1 MLQTT
6 SNQNQNANPDI
17 PIHAS
22 RMEKQELRFDVPFG
36 SDDMEG
42 TAKIVL
48 LTETQ
53 GDDNVDPCRMKEEV
67 TSRLKNI
74 GMNNLFSTVQQ
85 LTNSMFASID
95 ATNCKV
101 SVSGMHAGIQFSLT
115 CQKKKPN
122 KRKQAS
128 ASEDS

>member
-1 MLQTT
+1 MLQSTT
-6 SNQNQNANPDI
+6 TAASDI

-22 RMEKQELRFDVPFG
+22 RMEKQELRFDIPFG

-42 TAKIVL
+42 TAKVVL

-53 GDDNVDPCRMKEEV
+53 GDDNVDPCRMKERV
-67 TSRLKNI
+67 GSRLQHVGI
-74 GMNNLFSTVQQ
+74 NNLFSTVQQ
-85 LTNSMFASID
+85 LTGDMFGSID

-101 SVSGMHAGIQFSLT
+101 SVSGVHAGTQFSIT
-115 CQKKKPN
+115 CQKKKPT

-128 ASEDS
+128 ASDE